1 MATLRVVTFSVMP
14 LALAGAASAR
24 RPCWSPYP
32 SVSFPSP
39 SNQPSVLDRVAR
51 GEPGAAEECVRRYGD
66 LVWSVARRL
75 SGGALRADADDAVQE
90 IFVDL
95 WRSAGRFD
103 PTVASEAAFVVMIA
117 RRRLIDRIRRA
128 TRRPP
133 GVQLAEGAEQ
143 HVPARATGPTDAER
157 LAGAEDAAIALRAI
171 DSLSPEQQRC
181 IRLAVQ
187 HGYTH
192 TQVAEITGLPLGTVK
207 THVRRGLLRVREAI
221 ESKTAA
227 PLGAGGLR

>member
-1 MATLRVVTFSVMP
+1 MAPPLVITFSVLP
-14 LALAGAASAR
+14 LVLTGRTLEQPPHRSPIRVVSAAPSH
-24 RPCWSPYP
+24 SPP
-32 SVSFPSP
+32 HI
-39 SNQPSVLDRVAR
+39 LDRVAR
-51 GEPGAAEECVRRYGD
+51 GEPGAAEECVRRYAD

-103 PTVASEAAFVVMIA
+103 PAVASEPAFVVMIA
-117 RRRLIDRIRRA
+117 RRRLIDRLRRA

-133 GVQLAEGAEQ
+133 GAQFAEGAEQ
-143 HVPARATGPTDAER
+143 QIPSRAHAPDAAAR
-157 LAGAEDAAIALRAI
+157 LAQAEDAAVALRAL
-171 DSLSPEQQRC
+171 DALAPEQQRC
-181 IRLAVQ
+181 IRLAVH

-207 THVRRGLLRVREAI
+207 THVRRGLMRVREAI
-221 ESKTAA
+221 ESKATASA
-227 PLGAGGLR
+227 GAGGRS